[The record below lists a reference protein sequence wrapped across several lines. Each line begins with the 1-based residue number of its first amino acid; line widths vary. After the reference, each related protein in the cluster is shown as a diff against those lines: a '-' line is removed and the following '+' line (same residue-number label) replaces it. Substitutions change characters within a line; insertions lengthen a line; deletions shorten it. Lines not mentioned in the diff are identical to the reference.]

1 MEINFIT
8 LFISLIPALLLT
20 LLSLFYFKQH
30 LRNEG
35 MRRKF
40 ELQREKQK
48 EALPL
53 RLQAYERVSL
63 LMERVAPGKLML
75 RIAPIDDNK
84 QQYASLLIQ
93 TIEQEF
99 DHNLAQQIYMSEDC
113 WNIVRSSKNEIIQ
126 LIRKSLVDEKILNA
140 QQLREDILNQ
150 IVRDGNPTEDALR
163 AIKSEVAEIF

>member
-1 MEINFIT
+1 
-8 LFISLIPALLLT
+8 
-20 LLSLFYFKQH
+20 
-30 LRNEG
+30 

-63 LMERVAPGKLML
+63 LMERIAPAKLML
-75 RIAPIDDNK
+75 RIAPIGDNK

-113 WNIVRSSKNEIIQ
+113 WNIIRSSKNEIVQ
-126 LIRKSLVDEKILNA
+126 VIRKNLVDEEVTNAQTLREKILN
-140 QQLREDILNQ
+140 QVIT
-150 IVRDGNPTEDALR
+150 DGNPTEDALR
-163 AIKSEVAEIF
+163 AIKSEVADIF

>member
-1 MEINFIT
+1 MEINSIA
-8 LFISLIPALLLT
+8 LLISLIPALFLT

-30 LRNEG
+30 LRNEA

-53 RLQAYERVSL
+53 RLQAYERISL
-63 LMERVAPGKLML
+63 LMERIAPGKLML
-75 RIAPIDDNK
+75 RIAPISEDK

-113 WNIVRSSKNEIIQ
+113 WNIVRSSKNEIVQ
-126 LIRKSLVDEKILNA
+126 LIRKSLVNENIINA
-140 QQLREDILNQ
+140 QQLREEILNQ
-150 IVRDGNPTEDALR
+150 MVADGNPTEDALR
-163 AIKSEVAEIF
+163 AIKSEVSEIF